1 MEKHTLELPSPATFH
16 FISCGCAAF
25 GLSDAFVVWLL
36 IGYTSHFKLLICVD
50 ERKRETITQL
60 VYRLNNLCNK
70 IANTILIV
78 ILFII
83 YFIIIFRVR
92 LVVYFR
98 SFLHWRHSRF
108 TAAICIKAQ
117 HSISKRIH
125 QELKISEKKV
135 FVEWKALLSIAYV
148 DTITR
153 AEMLDRK
160 SAQWKSINTC

>member
-60 VYRLNNLCNK
+60 VYRRNNLCNK

-83 YFIIIFRVR
+83 YFISIFRVR
-92 LVVYFR
+92 IIRFASSSFWFQFCGR
-98 SFLHWRHSRF
+98 SPRF
-108 TAAICIKAQ
+108 VWICC
-117 HSISKRIH
+117 
-125 QELKISEKKV
+125 KICNPII
-135 FVEWKALLSIAYV
+135 L
-148 DTITR
+148 
-153 AEMLDRK
+153 
-160 SAQWKSINTC
+160 